1 MFIQIFSPYSFKYL
15 SLDLFK
21 CFLHIYYEPGLNDRT
36 GNRRGTLSPPPD
48 AYILGRHKEKQICRS
63 LSGSPNVKE
72 NKKACNKL
80 QDVMPWGQFRD
91 MLKTTS
97 QKTATAAE
105 TMPNKVSAP
114 QMVLGEREASQLA
127 TRQRTARD
135 DSSSLHS
142 QRR

>member
-15 SLDLFK
+15 SIYLFK

-36 GNRRGTLSPPPD
+36 GNRRGTLSTPPD
-48 AYILGRHKEKQICRS
+48 AYILGRHKEKQICWS
-63 LSGSPNVKE
+63 LSGSPSVKE
-72 NKKACNKL
+72 NKKACKL
-80 QDVMPWGQFRD
+80 RDVMPWGQFRD

-105 TMPNKVSAP
+105 TMPNKASAP
-114 QMVLGEREASQLA
+114 QMASGEREASQSA

-135 DSSSLHS
+135 DSRLLHS